1 MTYENGRLSASK
13 VQAYLFCPRA
23 YHYAYVEKK
32 QGLKSK
38 ELRIGTI
45 FHQRIADFL
54 KGKTTELKLPRK
66 WRSHFEATMQLF
78 SGDYQ
83 VEHTMYGKILKREAI
98 GIADVISVDDEL
110 IVDWKT
116 SQTSRAYNVQAY
128 FYYMLAK
135 QLYGKKCE
143 IMFVFLPSG
152 DRIIVEQGGLEH
164 GKKAVLQFLIGEKS
178 QQLPKYSLHSAKC
191 NACAYSLI
199 CMVDSKSIN
208 TKSYIDQ

>member
-1 MTYENGRLSASK
+1 MAYENGRLSASK

-66 WRSHFEATMQLF
+66 WRSHFETTMQLF

-83 VEHTMYGKILKREAI
+83 VEHTMYGKILKRDAI
-98 GIADVISVDDEL
+98 GIADVISIDDGL

-116 SQTSRAYNVQAY
+116 SQTTRAYNVQAY
-128 FYYMLAK
+128 FYHMLAK
-135 QLYGKKCE
+135 QLYNKNCE
-143 IMFVFLPSG
+143 VMFVFLPSG
-152 DRIIVEQGGLEH
+152 DRIIVEEGGLEQ
-164 GKKAVLQFLIGEKS
+164 GKRAVLQFLVGEKL
-178 QQLPKYSLHSAKC
+178 QNLPKYSPESAKC
-191 NACAYSLI
+191 RACAYSLI

-208 TKSYIDQ
+208 TKSYID